1 MFTPLFGLHTHH
13 WQRVFVALLTCL
25 ILSTRLNAQSL
36 PTGFSSSKTQE
47 GYVAPMGVLFTP
59 DGQKQFVWDKAG
71 RVYISAWNGTQY
83 IQQTTPAL
91 DISEEVGNWRD
102 FGLLSL
108 CLDPSYA
115 QNGLVYLYYMVDRHH
130 LMNYGTAAYS
140 STKDEYF
147 NATISRVTRYKLLTV
162 NGLSTTDAASR
173 KVLLG
178 ESPGTGVPLLHES
191 HAGGT
196 LVFGRDGTLLLSTG
210 DNASY
215 NVMDIG
221 SSTDTYFQ
229 TALTDGIIRPNEN
242 VGAFRAQL
250 LNSHCGKVL
259 RMDPTTG
266 DGLPS
271 NPFFDITK
279 PRSPQSRVWTL
290 GLRNPY
296 RMTLQPGTGSTVATD
311 GNPGTL
317 LIGDVGWGVW
327 EDMQVVQ
334 RAGENAGWPIY
345 EGLTE
350 NTSYATAAQ
359 TLENKDEPNPASTGT
374 TGTCPKSFLTF
385 GNLLKQATNPASVTM
400 AVTNPCSNVPL
411 PGLQRRYIHSRP
423 ALDWN
428 HGQDIARSPT
438 FSGTIATATT
448 ISQTATTG
456 TVGTPFRGNASTA
469 GAYYTGTI
477 YPTAWQNTYFFADYG
492 ANWIRAATLNANG
505 TVSAVR
511 DFLPNGTGKGIV
523 DVEMNALDGAL
534 YYVNINT
541 GEIMKIAY
549 GGNRPPVAV
558 ATATSLTGTSPL
570 SITFTGSNS
579 SDPDG
584 DPLTYEWDFGDGS
597 SFVTAANPTH
607 VFVAK
612 PGAQGQGLI
621 LGYTVQLKVTDNKGL
636 AAITTLR
643 VSLNNLAPT
652 AKITS
657 PLNNALYPLDKATSY
672 TLTANV
678 TDEVPTTAVSEWQVT
693 LRHNNHEHREPVMSG
708 VGISPVV
715 TISPVGC
722 DGETYYYFITL
733 KVTDAGGLVA
743 QDSGK
748 IYPDCNSPKLA
759 ITDLT
764 ATTLTNAVR
773 LNWTNPTVTFDNVLV
788 VAKAGSGFTNRPTD
802 LVYTANTSFTANGAA
817 LDGGKVLYQ
826 GVSTSLTATDLTT
839 GKLYYFRVYTRRG
852 SAWTGGVEVSATPA
866 TAPTSAS
873 VVITPN
879 ACYRLTARVSGK
891 VLGVEAGNLTD
902 GGTVRQR
909 TDANQAWQQWK
920 FTPTSDG
927 YYQVIASHS
936 NKVLDVQWGLTS
948 DGAPIQQWAY
958 AGAYQQ
964 QWAIQRDNEGYYQF
978 VARHSGKLL
987 DVQNSNQTDGGTIDQ
1002 YTANGTQAQ
1011 QWRIE
1016 PATCVISSTVV
1027 SSTVVSST
1035 VVSSTVVTQIDP
1047 AACYVIQS
1055 RSSSEV
1061 LGVTTGQPNDGA
1073 LIRQYANT
1081 NQLWQQWKIQPTD
1094 AVYYRITVLHTG
1106 KGIDVPNASTAD
1118 QSPLQQWTFWGG
1130 SFQQWVIQRNAAG
1143 FFTFT
1148 NRNSGMAIAV
1158 KGANTLEG
1166 GDIVQATASS
1176 TATSQQW
1183 TLTTV
1188 GCPAGG
1194 GRLATEEAS
1203 SGPAFRLWPNP
1214 AQDFVLIDLQAA
1226 KGQPTTIGL
1235 TDLAGRV
1242 LSQTLVDA
1250 PTDAPY
1256 QLPTG
1261 TLANGLYL
1269 ISITPTGQPANTTRL
1284 LIQR

>member
-1 MFTPLFGLHTHH
+1 MFTSSFSQRIHRWQGILFTLLS
-13 WQRVFVALLTCL
+13 WLLTNSL
-25 ILSTRLNAQSL
+25 HAQSL
-36 PTGFSSSKTQE
+36 PTGFFNIKTQE
-47 GYVAPMGVLFTP
+47 AYIAPMGILFTP
-59 DGQKQFVWDKAG
+59 DGQRQFVWDKAG
-71 RVYISAWNGTQY
+71 RVYVSAWNGTQY
-83 IQQTTPAL
+83 IQQTAPAL

-108 CLDPSYA
+108 CLDPNYT

-130 LMNYGTAAYS
+130 LMNAGTAAYS
-140 STKDEYF
+140 ATKDEYF
-147 NATISRVTRYKLLTV
+147 NATISRVTRYKLVTV
-162 NGLSTTDAASR
+162 NGLLTTDATSR

-178 ESPGTGVPLLHES
+178 ETPSTGVPLLHES

-215 NVMDIG
+215 NVMDTG
-221 SSTDTYFQ
+221 SSPDTYFQ
-229 TALTDGIIRPNEN
+229 TALNDGIIRPNEN

-271 NPFFDITK
+271 NPFYDATK

-317 LIGDVGWGVW
+317 LIGDVGWGTW
-327 EDMQVVQ
+327 EDMQIVQ

-350 NTSYATAAQ
+350 HSGYATAAL

-374 TGTCPKSFLTF
+374 TGTCPKPYLMFAD
-385 GNLLKQATNPASVTM
+385 LLKQATNPNSITV
-400 AVTNPCSNVPL
+400 AVTNPCSNLPL
-411 PGLQRRYIHSRP
+411 PGLQRRYVHSRP
-423 ALDWN
+423 ALDWS
-428 HGQDIARSPT
+428 HTQDIARSPT
-438 FSGTIATATT
+438 FSGALATATT

-456 TVGTPFRGNASTA
+456 TVGAPFRGNAATA
-469 GAYYTGTI
+469 GAYYNGTV

-505 TVSAVR
+505 TVSTVR
-511 DFLPNGTGKGIV
+511 DFLPNDTGKGIV
-523 DVEMNALDGAL
+523 DVEMNPLDGAL

-549 GGNRPPVAV
+549 AANRPPVAI

-570 SITFTGSNS
+570 SVTFTGSAS
-579 SDPDG
+579 TDPDG

-597 SFVTAANPTH
+597 TFGTTANPVH
-607 VFVAK
+607 VFEAR
-612 PGAQGQGLI
+612 PGKLGQGLI
-621 LGYTVQLKVTDNKGL
+621 LSYTVQLKVTDNKGL
-636 AAITTLR
+636 ASTTTLR

-657 PLNNALYPLDKATSY
+657 PVANALYPLDKATGY
-672 TLTANV
+672 TLTANT
-678 TDEVPTTAVSEWQVT
+678 TDEVPTTLVSEWQVI

-708 VGISPVV
+708 VGITPVV

-733 KVTDAGGLVA
+733 KVTDAGGLTA
-743 QDSGK
+743 QDSVK

-759 ITDLT
+759 ITGLT
-764 ATTLTNAVR
+764 ATTLANAVR
-773 LNWTNPTVTFDNVLV
+773 LNWVNPAVTFDNVLV
-788 VAKAGSGFTNRPTD
+788 AAKAGSGFTDRPTD
-802 LVYTANTSFTANGAA
+802 LVYPADPSFTGAGA
-817 LDGGKVLYQ
+817 DFFGGKVVYQ
-826 GVSTSLTATDLTT
+826 GLSTSLVVTSLTPGT
-839 GKLYYFRVYTRRG
+839 RYYFRVYTRRG

-879 ACYRLTARVSGK
+879 TCYRLTARVSGK

-927 YYQVIASHS
+927 YYQVIATHS

-964 QWAIQRDNEGYYQF
+964 QWTIRRDAEGYYQLM
-978 VARHSGKLL
+978 ARHSGKLL
-987 DVQNSNQTDGGTIDQ
+987 NVQGSNQTEGGVIDQ
-1002 YTANGTQAQ
+1002 STANATQAQ

-1016 PATCVISSTVV
+1016 PATCVV
-1027 SSTVVSST
+1027 SSTI
-1035 VVSSTVVTQIDP
+1035 VSSTVVTQIDP

-1055 RSSSEV
+1055 RSSGKV

-1081 NQLWQQWKIQPTD
+1081 NQLWQQWRIQPTD
-1094 AVYYRITVLHTG
+1094 PVYYRITVLHTG

-1118 QSPLQQWTFWGG
+1118 QSPLQQWTYWGG
-1130 SFQQWVIQRNAAG
+1130 SFQQWVVQRNAAG

-1158 KGANTLEG
+1158 KGANTTEG
-1166 GDIVQATASS
+1166 GDIVQATSSS

-1188 GCPAGG
+1188 GCPTG
-1194 GRLATEEAS
+1194 GRLASFTETSAV
-1203 SGPAFRLWPNP
+1203 PVFQLWPNP
-1214 AQDFVLIDLQAA
+1214 AQDFVQIDLKAA

-1235 TDLAGRV
+1235 TDLAGRS
-1242 LSQTLVDA
+1242 LGQTLVDA
-1250 PTDAPY
+1250 PTDTPY
-1256 QLPTG
+1256 QLNTG

-1269 ISITPTGQPANTTRL
+1269 ISITPAGQPAATTRL

>member
-1 MFTPLFGLHTHH
+1 M
-13 WQRVFVALLTCL
+13 FVALLTCL
-25 ILSTRLNAQSL
+25 ILSSHLNAQSL
-36 PTGFSSSKTQE
+36 PTGFSSSKTQD
-47 GYVAPMGVLFTP
+47 GYIAPMGVIFTP
-59 DGQKQFVWDKAG
+59 DGQRQFVWNKAG
-71 RVYISAWNGTQY
+71 QVYVSAWNGTQY

-108 CLDPSYA
+108 CLDPNYA

-140 STKDEYF
+140 PTKDEYF
-147 NATISRVTRYKLLTV
+147 DATISRVARYRLLTV
-162 NGLSTTDAASR
+162 NGLLTTDATSR

-178 ESPGTGVPLLHES
+178 ESPSTGVPLTHES

-215 NVMDIG
+215 NVVDIG

-229 TALTDGIIRPNEN
+229 AALTDGIIRPAEN
-242 VGAFRAQL
+242 VGAFRSQM
-250 LNSHCGKVL
+250 LNSHCGKIL
-259 RMDPTTG
+259 RMNPTTG

-271 NPFFDITK
+271 NPFFDATK
-279 PRSPQSRVWTL
+279 PRSAQSRVWTL

-296 RMTLQPGTGSTVATD
+296 RMTLQPGTGSTNTAD

-317 LIGDVGWGVW
+317 LVGDVGWGAW

-334 RAGENAGWPIY
+334 RGGENAGWPMY
-345 EGLTE
+345 EGLSE
-350 NTSYATAAQ
+350 LANYATAAL
-359 TLENKDEPNPASTGT
+359 TLENKDEPNLASTGT
-374 TGTCPKSFLTF
+374 TGTCPRPFLTF
-385 GNLLKQATNPASVTM
+385 SDLLKQATNPASITM
-400 AVTNPCSNVPL
+400 AVTNPCSNLPL

-428 HGQDIARSPT
+428 HSQDIARTPT
-438 FSGTIATATT
+438 FSGTLATATT
-448 ISQTATTG
+448 ISQTATG
-456 TVGTPFRGNASTA
+456 STVGTPFRGNASTG
-469 GAYYTGTI
+469 GAYYNGTVF
-477 YPTAWQNTYFFADYG
+477 PTAWQNTYFFADYG

-505 TVSAVR
+505 TVSVVR
-511 DFLPNGTGKGIV
+511 DFLPNGAGQGIV
-523 DVEMNALDGAL
+523 DVEMNPLDGAL

-549 GGNRPPVAV
+549 GANRPPMAV
-558 ATATSLTGTSPL
+558 AMATSLTGTSPL
-570 SITFTGSNS
+570 SVTFTGSGS

-584 DPLTYEWDFGDGS
+584 DPLTYEWDFGDG
-597 SFVTAANPTH
+597 TTAMAANLTK
-607 VFVAK
+607 VFSATA
-612 PGAQGQGLI
+612 GR
-621 LGYTVQLKVTDNKGL
+621 GYTVKLTVSDSKGL
-636 AAITTLR
+636 TDSKTLQ
-643 VSLNNLAPT
+643 VSLNNTAPT
-652 AKITS
+652 AKISS
-657 PLNNALYPLDKATSY
+657 PLTNSPYALDRESSY
-672 TLTANV
+672 TLTASV
-678 TDEVPTTAVSEWQVT
+678 TDDVPTSLTYTWQVT
-693 LRHNNHEHREPVMSG
+693 LRHNNHEHREPVNNA
-708 VGISPVV
+708 VSPVA

-722 DGETYYYFITL
+722 DGETYYYFISL
-733 KVTDAGGLVA
+733 KVTDAGGLSA
-743 QDSGK
+743 QDSVK

-759 ITDLT
+759 ITGLT

-788 VAKAGSGFTNRPTD
+788 VAKAGAGFTNRPTD

-826 GVSTSLTATDLTT
+826 GVSTSLVATDLTA
-839 GKLYYFRVYTRRG
+839 GQLYYFRIYTRRG
-852 SAWTGGVEVSATPA
+852 SAWTGGVEVSAAPA
-866 TAPTSAS
+866 TPTSAS

-879 ACYRLTARVSGK
+879 TCYRLTARVSGK

-909 TDANQAWQQWK
+909 TDAGQTWQKWQ

-927 YYQVIASHS
+927 YYQVIAGHS

-948 DGAPIQQWAY
+948 DGAPIQQWTY

-964 QWAIQRDNEGYYQF
+964 QWAISRDAEGYYQL
-978 VARHSGKLL
+978 VARHSGKVL
-987 DVQNSNQTDGGTIDQ
+987 DVQGSSQADGGVVDQ
-1002 YTANGTQAQ
+1002 ATANGTQAQ

-1016 PATCVISSTVV
+1016 QSSCL
-1027 SSTVVSST
+1027 SST

-1055 RSSSEV
+1055 RSSGKV
-1061 LGVTTGQPNDGA
+1061 LGVTTGQSNDGA

-1094 AVYYRITVLHTG
+1094 PGYYRVTVLHTG

-1130 SFQQWVIQRNAAG
+1130 SFQQWVVQRNTGG

-1148 NRNSGMAIAV
+1148 NRNSGKSIDV

-1166 GDIVQATASS
+1166 GNIVQATST

-1183 TLTTV
+1183 TLIQT
-1188 GCPAGG
+1188 GCPIGG
-1194 GRLATEEAS
+1194 GRLSAWDIITSHE
-1203 SGPAFRLWPNP
+1203 PTYRIWPNP

-1226 KGQPTTIGL
+1226 EGQPTTLGL
-1235 TDLAGRV
+1235 TDLAGRA
-1242 LSQTLVDA
+1242 LSQTLVAA

-1256 QLPTG
+1256 RLDTG
-1261 TLANGLYL
+1261 SLASGLYF
-1269 ISITPTGQPANTTRL
+1269 ISITPDGKPASTVRL

>member
-1 MFTPLFGLHTHH
+1 MFTSPSGLNTRR
-13 WQRVFVALLTCL
+13 WQR
-25 ILSTRLNAQSL
+25 ILSILIGWLVATSLHGQSL
-36 PTGFSSSKTQE
+36 PTGFSNSKTQE
-47 GYVAPMGVLFTP
+47 GYIAPMGVLFTP
-59 DGQKQFVWDKAG
+59 DGQRQFIWDKAG
-71 RVYISAWNGTQY
+71 RVYVSSWNGVQY

-108 CLDPSYA
+108 CLDPNYA

-130 LMNYGTAAYS
+130 LMNAGTAAYS
-140 STKDEYF
+140 ATKDEYF

-162 NGLSTTDAASR
+162 NGLLTTDATSR

-178 ESPGTGVPLLHES
+178 ESPSTGVPLLHES

-196 LVFGRDGTLLLSTG
+196 LVFGRDGTLMLSTG

-215 NVMDIG
+215 NVTDIG
-221 SSTDTYFQ
+221 SAADTYFQ
-229 TALTDGIIRPNEN
+229 AALNDGIIRPNEN

-259 RMDPTTG
+259 RIDPATG

-271 NPFFDITK
+271 NPFYDATK
-279 PRSPQSRVWTL
+279 PRSAQSRVWTL

-296 RMTLQPGTGSTVATD
+296 RMTFQPGTGSTLATD

-317 LIGDVGWGVW
+317 LIGDVGWGTW
-327 EDMQVVQ
+327 EDMHIVQ
-334 RAGENAGWPIY
+334 RGGENAGWPIY

-350 NTSYATAAQ
+350 HSGYAAAAQ

-374 TGTCPKSFLTF
+374 TGACPKPFLTF
-385 GNLLKQATNPASVTM
+385 ANLLKQATNPNSITV
-400 AVTNPCSNVPL
+400 AVTNPCSNLPL

-438 FSGTIATATT
+438 FSGTLATATT
-448 ISQTATTG
+448 ISETATTG

-469 GAYYTGTI
+469 GAFYNGTV
-477 YPTAWQNTYFFADYG
+477 YPAIWQNTYFFADYG
-492 ANWIRAATLNANG
+492 ANWIRSATLNTNG
-505 TVSAVR
+505 TVGTVR
-511 DFLPNGTGKGIV
+511 DFLPNGAGKGIV
-523 DVEMNALDGAL
+523 DVEMNPLDGAL

-558 ATATSLTGTSPL
+558 ATSTSLTGTSPL
-570 SITFTGSNS
+570 SVTFTGSNS
-579 SDPDG
+579 TDPDG
-584 DPLTYEWDFGDGS
+584 DALTYEWDFGDGS
-597 SFVTAANPTH
+597 TFGTTANPTH

-612 PGAQGQGLI
+612 PGKLGQGLI
-621 LGYTVQLKVTDNKGL
+621 LSYTVQLKVTDSKGL
-636 AAITTLR
+636 AATTTLR
-643 VSLNNLAPT
+643 VSLNNLPPT

-657 PLNNALYPLDKATSY
+657 PVANALYPLDKATSY
-672 TLTANV
+672 TLTANI
-678 TDEVPTTAVSEWQVT
+678 TDEVPTTAISEWQVS

-708 VGISPVV
+708 VGITPVV
-715 TISPVGC
+715 TVSPVGC

-743 QDSGK
+743 QDSVK

-759 ITDLT
+759 ITGLT

-773 LNWTNPTVTFDNVLV
+773 LNWTNPTVAFDNVLV
-788 VAKAGSGFTNRPTD
+788 VAKAGSGFINRPVD
-802 LVYTANTSFTANGAA
+802 LAYTANSSFTATGAA
-817 LDGGKVLYQ
+817 FDGGKVMYQ
-826 GVSTSLTATDLTT
+826 GLSTSLVVTDLAP
-839 GKLYYFRVYTRRG
+839 GQLYYFRVFTRRG

-866 TAPTSAS
+866 TPPASAS
-873 VVITPN
+873 VVITSGS
-879 ACYRLTARVSGK
+879 CYRLTARVSGK
-891 VLGVEAGNLTD
+891 VLGVEAGDQTD

-927 YYQVIASHS
+927 YYQLIATHS

-948 DGAPIQQWAY
+948 DGAPVQQWAY

-964 QWAIQRDNEGYYQF
+964 QWTIRRDAEGYYQL

-987 DVQNSNQTDGGTIDQ
+987 NVDGNSQADGGVVSQ
-1002 YTANGTQAQ
+1002 YTANSTQAQ

-1016 PATCVISSTVV
+1016 QATCAV
-1027 SSTVVSST
+1027 SSTVVST
-1035 VVSSTVVTQIDP
+1035 TATQIDP
-1047 AACYVIQS
+1047 IACYSIQS
-1055 RSSSEV
+1055 RSSAKV

-1081 NQLWQQWKIQPTD
+1081 SQMWQQWKIQPTD
-1094 AVYYRITVLHTG
+1094 PGFYRITVLHTG
-1106 KGIDVPNASTAD
+1106 KSIDVPNASTAD

-1130 SFQQWVIQRNAAG
+1130 SFQQWAIQRNTSG

-1148 NRNSGMAIAV
+1148 NRNSGKAIEV
-1158 KGANTLEG
+1158 KGANTTEG
-1166 GDIVQATASS
+1166 GDIVQATSS

-1183 TLTTV
+1183 ILVTV
-1188 GCPAGG
+1188 GCPANS
-1194 GRLATEEAS
+1194 GRLATNAE
-1203 SGPAFRLWPNP
+1203 SGSLFRIWPNP
-1214 AQDFVLIDLQAA
+1214 AQDVVLIDLQAA
-1226 KGQPTTIGL
+1226 AGTPTTIGL
-1235 TDLAGRV
+1235 TDLAGRSLLV
-1242 LSQTLVDA
+1242 NQVDA
-1250 PTDAPY
+1250 PTDGPY
-1256 QLPTG
+1256 RFGTAALP
-1261 TLANGLYL
+1261 NGLYL
-1269 ISITPTGQPANTTRL
+1269 MSITPTGQPATTTRL